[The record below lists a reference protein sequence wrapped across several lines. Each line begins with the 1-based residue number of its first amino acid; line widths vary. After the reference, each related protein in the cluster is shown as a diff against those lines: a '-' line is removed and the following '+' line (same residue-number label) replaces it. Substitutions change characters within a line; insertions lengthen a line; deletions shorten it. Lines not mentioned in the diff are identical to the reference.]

1 MTNVNF
7 RINKTE
13 CKLMRQIVVK
23 VSEHC
28 LTLTIYYIMYTF
40 YQEKQI
46 QLNIAL
52 IECLG
57 SFKSRIESQLSRK
70 ADN

>member
-28 LTLTIYYIMYTF
+28 LTLTIYYIMYTNTNV
-40 YQEKQI
+40 Y
-46 QLNIAL
+46 
-52 IECLG
+52 
-57 SFKSRIESQLSRK
+57 
-70 ADN
+70 